1 MEFGCRY
8 IYVDDS
14 RGDNNVQLES
24 HLSPVPVSQNDAVL
38 SPSFYDH
45 FHPEEKPRNDA
56 EVDGL
61 QHCTVSPESNVCQ
74 DLQPI
79 SPAQLEDQKTPP
91 PVPQRR
97 KKSTVSAPPD
107 PNQPHCRLP
116 PEPNTH
122 MGLRPKSPVQ
132 LHGQKS
138 PPPIPARRQMA
149 TKTGGTDTETH
160 AYEYA
165 TCEDTIPD
173 GGTDTETHA
182 YEYATCEDTIPDEMP
197 STFSPSNIH
206 HATSEGQTEQP
217 TMIISPTTE
226 NSRPPIPDRT
236 KKPSIYKPSVVTEP
250 ETHAYE
256 YATCE
261 DSSPDGTI
269 QKDHCCVAWPSS
281 DVTGLEPTVQHCM
294 KMPPT
299 HQISGVTEP
308 ETHSYDYATC
318 DDLNPNDLPHGESM
332 APNDHNYLV
341 VLPAVSTEMEMQTT
355 SVNLRDHPMATSPVP
370 PAERLPA
377 NCNILLLN
385 IGKMVED
392 SDTDIRASPL
402 LCSGCS
408 ASCSK
413 LNHVDDTKTW
423 TCVFCA
429 ATNHLSDDSIFMSRE
444 EGDELYAADSQ
455 SWNEYS
461 FVDHDQSMIIF
472 CIDISGSMSVTTEV
486 TQDQSNDYNIM
497 YKSRMEAVKSALDQ
511 TLDFLHEQNSKKRV
525 ALVTFSDQVKL
536 YGDGTIQPLVLHG
549 DELLDPDHLK
559 ARGED
564 QPMPD
569 PLVNTLHALKG
580 IIQCLKQ
587 NGATALGPAALV
599 SIAMASKSPGSK
611 VIICTDGRANTDLG
625 NLEDISEENVYQS
638 SKLFYSNLGD
648 LALQHSVVVS
658 VVTIEGTNCR
668 LPELG
673 QLADKTGGKVNIVHP
688 FKLANEFQSI
698 MEEEIIATD
707 VKLKVFLPKTMY
719 FLYEGNNESL
729 LERTFGSVTAD
740 TVLSTEFDIHSSK
753 IKEVLRYSQLP
764 IQLHLTYTLPD
775 GRSRWRIL
783 SQKRPVTN
791 DGTTALESIDLNV
804 LQIHSVQ
811 FSARLAMEG
820 HVNEARTVALELKEL
835 IDLVMRHE
843 KYEPHGVVYEEWEN
857 SMAPIYED
865 LQQFMKENLSKKT
878 GQDSHIET
886 PVVKTFSD
894 EMAKMI
900 FHMKR
905 AKKKVLSK
913 LRN

>member
-24 HLSPVPVSQNDAVL
+24 HLSPVPVSQNGAVL
-38 SPSFYDH
+38 SPHLYDH

-61 QHCTVSPESNVCQ
+61 QHCTVSPESNVLQ

-79 SPAQLEDQKTPP
+79 SPAQLEDQKTSP

-132 LHGQKS
+132 LHGQET
-138 PPPIPARRQMA
+138 PPPVPARRQMA
-149 TKTGGTDTETH
+149 AKTG
-160 AYEYA
+160 
-165 TCEDTIPD
+165 
-173 GGTDTETHA
+173 
-182 YEYATCEDTIPDEMP
+182 
-197 STFSPSNIH
+197 
-206 HATSEGQTEQP
+206 
-217 TMIISPTTE
+217 
-226 NSRPPIPDRT
+226 
-236 KKPSIYKPSVVTEP
+236 VTEP

-261 DSSPDGTI
+261 DSIPD
-269 QKDHCCVAWPSS
+269 
-281 DVTGLEPTVQHCM
+281 
-294 KMPPT
+294 
-299 HQISGVTEP
+299 GVTEP
-308 ETHSYDYATC
+308 ETHSYDYAIC
-318 DDLNPNDLPHGESM
+318 EDLNPNDLPQGVSM
-332 APNDHNYLV
+332 APNDHSYLE
-341 VLPAVSTEMEMQTT
+341 VLPAVSTEMKMPTT

-370 PAERLPA
+370 PIERLPA

-385 IGKMVED
+385 IGKMVEN

-408 ASCSK
+408 ATCSK

-429 ATNHLSDDSIFMSRE
+429 ATNHLSDDSIFKSRE

-455 SWNEYS
+455 SGNEYS
-461 FVDHDQSMIIF
+461 FVDQTMIIF

-497 YKSRMEAVKSALDQ
+497 YKTRMEAVKSALDQ
-511 TLDFLHEQNSKKRV
+511 TLDFLHKQNSKKRV
-525 ALVTFSDQVKL
+525 ALVTFSDQVKI

-549 DELLDPDHLK
+549 AELLDPDHLK
-559 ARGED
+559 AQGED

-569 PLVNTLHALKG
+569 PLVNNLHALKE
-580 IIQCLKQ
+580 IIQCLKEK
-587 NGATALGPAALV
+587 GATALGPAALV

-625 NLEDISEENVYQS
+625 NLEDISEEYVYQS
-638 SKLFYSNLGD
+638 SKFYYSNLGD

-719 FLYEGNNESL
+719 FLYEGNNESV
-729 LERTFGSVTAD
+729 LERTFGSITAD
-740 TVLSTEFDIHSSK
+740 TVLSTVFDIHSSK

-843 KYEPHGVVYEEWEN
+843 KYEAHGVVYEEWEN
-857 SMAPIYED
+857 SMSPIYED
-865 LQQFMKENLSKKT
+865 LQEFMKENLSKKT
-878 GQDSHIET
+878 GQDSHMEI

-900 FHMKR
+900 FNMKR